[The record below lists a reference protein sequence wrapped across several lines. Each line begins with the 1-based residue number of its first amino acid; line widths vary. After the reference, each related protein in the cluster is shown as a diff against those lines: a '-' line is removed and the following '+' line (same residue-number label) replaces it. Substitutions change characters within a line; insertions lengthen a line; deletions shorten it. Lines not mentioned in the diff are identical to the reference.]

1 MTGEYVNLTT
11 SSAIAIGVNVTVIK
25 PGRYELQGTIVND
38 YNEELDGIRLQSDLA
53 AGNTTMV
60 LQFDPSL
67 FMSIGEVSMV
77 HLVDL
82 VLLRDGEELE
92 GKDYAWATEPMDPQA
107 FTAERKPRATY
118 SGPAVVKLGGAGV
131 MLAI

>member
-1 MTGEYVNLTT
+1 
-11 SSAIAIGVNVTVIK
+11 SSIAIGVNVTVIK

-53 AGNTTMV
+53 VGNTTMV

-67 FMSIGEVSMV
+67 FMSIGEVSKV

-82 VLLRDGEELE
+82 VLLLDGEELE
-92 GKDYAWATEPMDPQA
+92 RQDYAWATESMDPQA
-107 FTAERKPRATY
+107 FNASRRSRATY
-118 SGPAVVKLGGAGV
+118 SGSAVVKLGGAGGV
-131 MLAI
+131 QIENGTMVIS